1 MSAIFRLECTKCN
14 QFMRYDREQ
23 FVKWD
28 VMKWTCWTCG
38 YEMITSNLH
47 DTIIHVGGEEE

>member
-1 MSAIFRLECTKCN
+1 
-14 QFMRYDREQ
+14 MRYDREK
-23 FVKWD
+23 FVQWN

-38 YEMITSNLH
+38 HEMITSNLF